1 MNNEFNKWYLALLRK
16 QVEEEIQF
24 LHTNGHD
31 NAVIYTP
38 CMFCVERPNNSYVCR
53 RLTDLK
59 QFLSSIVSHGSSKL
73 RVQHERKRI
82 GFEAEVFPN
91 QESGIVNYGEKMP
104 LLSIQ
109 L

>member
-1 MNNEFNKWYLALLRK
+1 MNNEFSKWYLALLRK

-24 LHTNGHD
+24 LVTNGHD

-38 CMFCVERPNNSYVCR
+38 CMFCVQRPNDSYVCR
-53 RLTDLK
+53 RMTDLR
-59 QFLSSIVSHGSSKL
+59 QFLSSIISHGSSKL

-82 GFEAEVFPN
+82 GFEAEIFPTS
-91 QESGIVNYGEKMP
+91 ESGMVNYGEKLP
-104 LLSIQ
+104 LLSTK

>member
-1 MNNEFNKWYLALLRK
+1 MNNEFSKWYLALLRK

-24 LHTNGHD
+24 LVTNGHD
-31 NAVIYTP
+31 NTVIYTP

-53 RLTDLK
+53 RMTDLK
-59 QFLSSIVSHGSSKL
+59 QFLSSIISHGSSKL

-82 GFEAEVFPN
+82 GFEVEKFPEP
-91 QESGIVNYGEKMP
+91 QAGIVTIGSGLP
-104 LLSIQ
+104 LLSTK